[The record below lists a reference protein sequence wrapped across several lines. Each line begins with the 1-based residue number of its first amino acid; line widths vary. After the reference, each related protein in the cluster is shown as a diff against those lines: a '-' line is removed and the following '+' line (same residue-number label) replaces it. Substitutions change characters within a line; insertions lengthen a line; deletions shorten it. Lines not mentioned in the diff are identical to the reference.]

1 MPKPKSERVTDNP
14 FGQKLNSVMRAQGIG
29 GDYRALADVFGVRPQ
44 SVYDWVKHGRFAKER
59 FADLVAWSGKSLHCW
74 FDVPELSRP
83 TPAPE
88 PMPATNER
96 AATYLV
102 GWPFKTVTK
111 ADFDA
116 LPTDLQLQIEGY
128 VRGVVHHHL
137 VQKKPA
143 A

>member
-83 TPAPE
+83 TPAPVLRRGREITAKGCMKQSFTGRRPARKSQKNNSENSKEQE
-88 PMPATNER
+88 PYPDIFMSGTEE
-96 AATYLV
+96 
-102 GWPFKTVTK
+102 
-111 ADFDA
+111 
-116 LPTDLQLQIEGY
+116 Q
-128 VRGVVHHHL
+128 
-137 VQKKPA
+137 QKFF
-143 A
+143 